1 MVLKKILDK
10 FLIVNSMKIVK
21 IYKIVMIA
29 GVLLFASCAHETQP
43 KESQFDFSAPAKTDL
58 DKWIGTTFLDPYNI
72 NVYYEWNQNLVD
84 NSKYLYPPQGAKVQ
98 PAMEVVK
105 KIWVDSYTT
114 IGGVNFVKKIAPREF
129 VLVGGVNLN
138 TNNTVTLGLAEGG
151 QKITL
156 FQVDYLNK
164 KDRAWVTE
172 FIHTIQHEYVHILN
186 QTKPFDEQAWSKLTP
201 SGYTSSWYTET
212 IPTSR
217 SLGFV
222 TSYAR
227 LNIYEDFAETASTIL
242 TSSKAE
248 WDALLAGVT
257 DATAKANIK
266 AKEALVVK
274 YYKDAFNM
282 DFYALRDEAQKNTD
296 AVINN

>member
-1 MVLKKILDK
+1 
-10 FLIVNSMKIVK
+10 MKIVK
-21 IYKIVMIA
+21 IYKIALMA
-29 GVLLFASCAHETQP
+29 GVLLLASCAHEVQP
-43 KESQFDFSAPAKTDL
+43 KESQFDFSALSKTDL
-58 DKWIGTTFLDPYNI
+58 DKWIGTNFLDPYNI

-84 NSKYLYPPQGAKVQ
+84 NTKYLFPPQVDKVQ

-105 KIWVDSYTT
+105 KIWVDSYTK

-138 TNNTVTLGLAEGG
+138 TNGTVTLGLAEAG
-151 QKITL
+151 QRVTL
-156 FQVDYLNK
+156 FEVDKLNK
-164 KDRAWVTE
+164 KNRANVTQ

-201 SGYTSSWYTET
+201 IGYTSTWYTEALS
-212 IPTSR
+212 TSR
-217 SLGFV
+217 SLGFI

-227 LNIYEDFAETASTIL
+227 LNIYEDFAETAATIL

-248 WDALLAGVT
+248 YDAILASVT

-274 YYKDAFNM
+274 YYKDSFNI

-296 AVINN
+296 VVVNN

>member
-1 MVLKKILDK
+1 
-10 FLIVNSMKIVK
+10 MKIFK
-21 IYKIVMIA
+21 TYKTVVIA
-29 GVLLFASCAHETQP
+29 GALLLASCAHEDQP
-43 KESQFDFSAPAKTDL
+43 KESQLDFSTPQKTEL
-58 DKWIGTTFLDPYNI
+58 DNWIGANFLNPYNI

-84 NSKYLYPPQGAKVQ
+84 ENRYLYPPKGDKVQ

-105 KIWVDSYTT
+105 KIWIDSYST
-114 IGGVNFVKKIAPREF
+114 IGGKDFVKKIAPREF

-138 TNNTVTLGLAEGG
+138 TNGTVTLGLAEAG
-151 QKITL
+151 QRVSL
-156 FQVDYLNK
+156 FQVDNLNK
-164 KDRAWVTE
+164 KNRSSVTQ

-186 QTKPFDEQAWSKLTP
+186 QTKPFDEQAWAKITP
-201 SGYTSSWYTET
+201 SGYTTTWYTEA
-212 IPTSR
+212 IATSR
-217 SLGFV
+217 SLGFI

-227 LNIYEDFAETASTIL
+227 LNIYEDFAETAATIL

-248 WDALLAGVT
+248 YDAILASIT
-257 DATAKANIK
+257 DVNARNNIK

-274 YYKDAFNM
+274 YYKDSFNI

>member
-1 MVLKKILDK
+1 
-10 FLIVNSMKIVK
+10 MKIIK
-21 IYKIVMIA
+21 TYKTVLVA
-29 GVLLFASCAHETQP
+29 GILLLASCAHEDQP
-43 KESQFDFSAPAKTDL
+43 TESRLDFSVPAKTDL
-58 DKWIGTTFLDPYNI
+58 DKWIGTSFLDPYNI

-84 NSKYLYPPQGAKVQ
+84 NNKYLYPPQVEKVQ

-105 KIWVDSYTT
+105 KIWIDSYTS
-114 IGGVNFVKKIAPREF
+114 IGGTNFVKKIAPREF

-138 TNNTVTLGLAEGG
+138 TNNTVTLGLAEAG
-151 QKITL
+151 QRVTL
-156 FQVDYLNK
+156 FQVDKLNK
-164 KDRAWVTE
+164 KSRADVTQ

-186 QTKPFDEQAWSKLTP
+186 QTKPFDEQAWAKITP
-201 SGYTSSWYTET
+201 SGYTSSWYVEA

-217 SLGFV
+217 NLGFI

-227 LNIYEDFAETASTIL
+227 LSIYEDFAETAATIL

-248 WDALLAGVT
+248 YDAIIAGVT
-257 DATAKANIK
+257 DATGKANIK

-274 YYKDAFNM
+274 YYKDAFNI
-282 DFYALRDEAQKNTD
+282 DFYTLRDQAQKNTD

>member
-1 MVLKKILDK
+1 
-10 FLIVNSMKIVK
+10 MKIFK
-21 IYKIVMIA
+21 TYKIVVIA
-29 GVLLFASCAHETQP
+29 GALLLASCAHEDQP
-43 KESQFDFSAPAKTDL
+43 KESQLDFSVPQKTEL
-58 DKWIGTTFLDPYNI
+58 DNWIGTNFLSPYNI

-84 NSKYLYPPQGAKVQ
+84 ENRYLYPPQGAKVQ

-105 KIWVDSYTT
+105 KIWIDSYST
-114 IGGVNFVKKIAPREF
+114 IGGKDFVKKIAPREF

-138 TNNTVTLGLAEGG
+138 TNGTVTLGLAEAG
-151 QKITL
+151 QRVSL
-156 FQVDYLNK
+156 FQVDNLNK
-164 KDRAWVTE
+164 KSRSSVTQ

-186 QTKPFDEQAWSKLTP
+186 QTKPFDEQAWAKLTP
-201 SGYTSSWYTET
+201 SGYTTTWYTEA
-212 IPTSR
+212 IATSR
-217 SLGFV
+217 SLGFI

-227 LNIYEDFAETASTIL
+227 LNIYEDFAETAATIL

-248 WDALLAGVT
+248 YDAILASIT
-257 DATAKANIK
+257 DVNARNNIK

-274 YYKDAFNM
+274 YYKDSFNI

>member
-1 MVLKKILDK
+1 
-10 FLIVNSMKIVK
+10 MKIVK
-21 IYKIVMIA
+21 TYKAALIA
-29 GVLLFASCAHETQP
+29 GVLLLASCAHEDQP
-43 KESQFDFSAPAKTDL
+43 TESRLDFSVPTKTDL
-58 DKWIGTTFLDPYNI
+58 DKWISANFLDLYNI
-72 NVYYEWNQNLVD
+72 NVYYEWDQNTVD
-84 NSKYLYPPQGAKVQ
+84 NTRYLFPPKVEKVQ

-105 KIWVDSYTT
+105 KIWIDSYTT

-138 TNNTVTLGLAEGG
+138 TNGTLTLGLAEGG
-151 QKITL
+151 QRITL
-156 FQVDYLNK
+156 FQVDNLNK
-164 KDRAWVTE
+164 KNRANVTQ

-201 SGYTSSWYTET
+201 VGYTSTWYTEPT
-212 IPTSR
+212 ATSR
-217 SLGFV
+217 NLGFV

-227 LNIYEDFAETASTIL
+227 LNIYEDFAETAAAIL

-248 WDALLAGVT
+248 YDAILASVT

-274 YYKDAFNM
+274 YYKDAFNI
-282 DFYALRDEAQKNTD
+282 DFYALRDQAQKNTD
-296 AVINN
+296 AVVNN

>member
-1 MVLKKILDK
+1 
-10 FLIVNSMKIVK
+10 MKIVK
-21 IYKIVMIA
+21 TYKAALIA
-29 GVLLFASCAHETQP
+29 GVLLLASCAHEDQP
-43 KESQFDFSAPAKTDL
+43 TESRLDFSVPTKTDL
-58 DKWIGTTFLDPYNI
+58 DKWISTNFLDLYNI
-72 NVYYEWNQNLVD
+72 NVYYEWDQNTVD
-84 NSKYLYPPQGAKVQ
+84 NTRYLFPPKVEKVQ

-105 KIWVDSYTT
+105 KIWIDSYTT

-138 TNNTVTLGLAEGG
+138 TNGTLTLGLAEGG
-151 QKITL
+151 QRITL
-156 FQVDYLNK
+156 FQVDNLNK
-164 KDRAWVTE
+164 KSRANVTQ

-201 SGYTSSWYTET
+201 VGYTSTWYTEP
-212 IPTSR
+212 IATSR
-217 SLGFV
+217 NLGFV

-227 LNIYEDFAETASTIL
+227 LNIYEDFAETAAAIL

-248 WDALLAGVT
+248 YDAILASVT

-274 YYKDAFNM
+274 YYKDAFNI
-282 DFYALRDEAQKNTD
+282 DFYALRDQAQKNTD
-296 AVINN
+296 AVVNN